1 MPKSTYK
8 NVTGFNPNLIKLI
21 ELVKGQ
27 KDQALTGMRNDP
39 TPDLLDEQA
48 LKDREAGKFD
58 QLSQPIIQDPIEEPP
73 QPMIQN
79 PIAELAQKKARLE
92 MEQSEQQES
101 PRQEENP
108 FMYMGQPLS
117 AQQQQE
123 LLNSPE
129 SELGSDQEAKMLRK
143 RLRERLGR

>member
-1 MPKSTYK
+1 MPKNAYRDVK
-8 NVTGFNPNLIKLI
+8 GFNPNLIKLA
-21 ELVKGQ
+21 ELLRGQ
-27 KDQALTGMRNDP
+27 KNQPLTGMRNDP

-58 QLSQPIIQDPIEEPP
+58 QQS

-101 PRQEENP
+101 PKQEENP
-108 FMYMGQPLS
+108 FMYMEQPLS

-129 SELGSDQEAKMLRK
+129 SELGSDQEAKALRK